1 MTTSYKNCYSNSTF
15 YVLSVTGLKT
25 TRKGSPAVKVRRL
38 QTSRPDALKMV
49 LHRNNRKRFKTTK
62 GIPEILPLRTPH
74 VIYDRGVTPYQD
86 TPYGYRYLKDSGV
99 DVSSVDDETLN
110 ALMCVKAN
118 CSDHQHSSIT
128 PKVCQT
134 VNDGVVNKETIDGEI
149 AKENLSEVPFKE
161 VRFDSFVS
169 TISETPC
176 PCGAVVCQLAKE
188 TPCPCGAVDNDEI
201 GPPRLSSTMVE
212 SSDDEYFDSSHCSD
226 TLTFDD
232 SVFEDDTSDI
242 TGLQLSRW
250 APNIHSWSFPRFQ
263 NFGQVF
269 EGIRNNLALVALGE
283 RPLGWFR
290 TLGER
295 PLGWFRT
302 LGERPRGWFRVVTD
316 ASRHGARSAVG
327 TVTDIGGNL
336 NQSFMNDTL
345 DVSDAAKNMS
355 FSVNDVS
362 CKPFG
367 IVLNP

>member
-1 MTTSYKNCYSNSTF
+1 
-15 YVLSVTGLKT
+15 
-25 TRKGSPAVKVRRL
+25 
-38 QTSRPDALKMV
+38 MV

-74 VIYDRGVTPYQD
+74 VICDRGVTPYQD

-118 CSDHQHSSIT
+118 CSDHQHSATT

-134 VNDGVVNKETIDGEI
+134 VNDGVVNKDRVDGVDIEV
-149 AKENLSEVPFKE
+149 AENVPGVPFKE

-188 TPCPCGAVDNDEI
+188 TPCPCGAVDNDDI

-232 SVFEDDTSDI
+232 SVFEDDTADT
-242 TGLQLSRW
+242 TGLKLSRW
-250 APNIHSWSFPRFQ
+250 APNISSWSFPRFP

-269 EGIRNNLALVALGE
+269 ERLRNNLALVALGE

-290 TLGER
+290 ALR
-295 PLGWFRT
+295 
-302 LGERPRGWFRVVTD
+302 ERPRGWFRVVRD
-316 ASRHGARSAVG
+316 ASRHGARSAVD

-345 DVSDAAKNMS
+345 NVSDAAKNMS

-362 CKPFG
+362 
-367 IVLNP
+367 